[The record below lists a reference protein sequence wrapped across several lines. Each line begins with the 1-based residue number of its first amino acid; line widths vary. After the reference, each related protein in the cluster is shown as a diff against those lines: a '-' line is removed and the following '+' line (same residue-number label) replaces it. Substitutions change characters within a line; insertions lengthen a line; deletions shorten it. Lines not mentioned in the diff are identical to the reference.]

1 MAGDDGGTAGAVAA
15 ELRTVLTEARTF
27 TAMQALDLP
36 QIDALLERAGSDRQH
51 LPDHLQ
57 EAIAGLT
64 DPVYQQAARDLFPL
78 PYTEIG
84 WPKLAARGRD
94 AGSRFSVS
102 YDGLRRGSGGR
113 PSRLDEVLGQVAGA
127 LVDLFPATAG
137 SQDEGPAVPTP
148 AARSRPRP
156 RSVLAVL
163 GAVVVLLAGGVAWVA
178 SRPEATPRAQTGAMS
193 VPGCDVAVGALDG
206 ALAAEPAAD
215 DVRSRLVATFRG
227 ASDGASIG
235 CPVGPAYRWQAIAV
249 QELTHTGT
257 DRSALLVSP
266 NGVDL
271 HMNNAAWGSY
281 YQVGAKNGTAAQTT
295 AGLPVRMVPYGDGH
309 VEIEL
314 SAGVVLVAERADA
327 PYFWIPAVFVQW
339 WREHQPQIGLPT
351 GNPMPTFRQDFQRGF
366 VSVRPP
372 QAAVP
377 VATFVD
383 QPRAELP
390 TMDTIRERILRQP
403 DGTAWFVTADGKRQ
417 WIPDGHTWDCLGGD
431 AKRVS
436 RDLAGYAVAS
446 LPFGGQASCG
456 R

>member
-1 MAGDDGGTAGAVAA
+1 MAADERGPAGAVAA

-36 QIDALLERAGSDRQH
+36 QIDALLERAGSDRRQ
-51 LPDHLQ
+51 LPAHLQ
-57 EAIAGLT
+57 DAIAGLT

-78 PYTEIG
+78 PYTEVG

-94 AGSRFSVS
+94 AGGRFSVS
-102 YDGLRRGSGGR
+102 YDGFRRSSQGR
-113 PSRLDEVLGQVAGA
+113 PSRLDDVLGQVADA
-127 LVDLFPATAG
+127 LIDVLGDGDP
-137 SQDEGPAVPTP
+137 PVIPPT
-148 AARSRPRP
+148 RRPR
-156 RSVLAVL
+156 RAVL
-163 GAVVVLLAGGVAWVA
+163 VGLGAAVLLAAGAGAWVA
-178 SRPEATPRAQTGAMS
+178 SRSDPRSAAQPGAMS

-206 ALAAEPAAD
+206 ALAAEPVAD
-215 DVRSRLVATFRG
+215 DVRTRLVAAYRG
-227 ASDGASIG
+227 ASVGESIG
-235 CPVGPAYRWQAIAV
+235 CPVRPAYRWEAIAV
-249 QELTHTGT
+249 QELTRTGS

-271 HMNNAAWGSY
+271 HLNNAAWGSY
-281 YQVGAKNGTAAQTT
+281 FQVGAKNGTAAQTT
-295 AGLPVRMVPYGDGH
+295 AGLPVRVVPYGDGH

-339 WREHQPQIGLPT
+339 WRENQPQIGLPT

-372 QAAVP
+372 QLAVP

-383 QPRAELP
+383 QPHAELP

-403 DGTAWFVTADGKRQ
+403 DSTAWFVSADGKRQ
-417 WIPDGHTWDCLGGD
+417 WIPDGDTWNCLGGD

-446 LPFGGQASCG
+446 LPYGGQASCV

>member
-1 MAGDDGGTAGAVAA
+1 MAGDERGTAGAVAA

-36 QIDALLERAGSDRQH
+36 QIDALLERAGSDRQC

-78 PYTEIG
+78 PYTEFG

-94 AGSRFSVS
+94 AGLRFSVS
-102 YDGLRRGSGGR
+102 YDGFRRGSRGR

-127 LVDLFPATAG
+127 LVDLLPAGAG
-137 SQDEGPAVPTP
+137 GDDEDPPTVTP
-148 AARSRPRP
+148 ARRRSRGL
-156 RSVLAVL
+156 LAVL
-163 GAVVVLLAGGVAWVA
+163 GAVVLLAAGGLAWVA
-178 SRPEATPRAQTGAMS
+178 SRPDPNSRAQAGAMS
-193 VPGCDVAVGALDG
+193 VPGCDVAVGVLGGD
-206 ALAAEPAAD
+206 LAAEPVAA

-227 ASDGASIG
+227 ASEGASIG

-249 QELTHTGT
+249 QELTRTGF

-271 HMNNAAWGSY
+271 HLNNAAWGSY

-295 AGLPVRMVPYGDGH
+295 AGLPVRVVPYGDGH

-327 PYFWIPAVFVQW
+327 PYFWIPAVFVPW
-339 WREHQPQIGLPT
+339 WRENQPQIGLPT

-366 VSVRPP
+366 MSVKPP
-372 QAAVP
+372 QVAVP

-383 QPRAELP
+383 EPRAELP
-390 TMDTIRERILRQP
+390 TLETIRERILRQP
-403 DGTAWFVTADGKRQ
+403 DGTAWFVSSDGTRQ

-446 LPFGGQASCG
+446 LPYGGQASCG

>member
-1 MAGDDGGTAGAVAA
+1 MAGDERGTAGAVAA

-36 QIDALLERAGSDRQH
+36 QIDALLERAGSDRH
-51 LPDHLQ
+51 RLPDHLQ

-78 PYTEIG
+78 PYTEFG

-102 YDGLRRGSGGR
+102 YDGFRRGSRGR
-113 PSRLDEVLGQVAGA
+113 PSRLDAVLGQVAGA
-127 LVDLFPATAG
+127 LVDLHP
-137 SQDEGPAVPTP
+137 SPAVGGEDEAPPDTTP
-148 AARSRPRP
+148 APRRPR
-156 RSVLAVL
+156 VLLAVL
-163 GAVVVLLAGGVAWVA
+163 GAGVVLAAGAAAWLA
-178 SRPEATPRAQTGAMS
+178 SRPDPTPRAQPGAMS

-206 ALAAEPAAD
+206 DPAAEPVAA

-227 ASDGASIG
+227 ASEGASIG

-249 QELTHTGT
+249 HELTRTGP
-257 DRSALLVSP
+257 DRSALVVSP

-295 AGLPVRMVPYGDGH
+295 AGLPVRVVPYGDGH

-314 SAGVVLVAERADA
+314 SAGVVLVAERTDA

-339 WREHQPQIGLPT
+339 WREHQAQIGLPT

-390 TMDTIRERILRQP
+390 TLETIRERILRQP
-403 DGTAWFVTADGKRQ
+403 DGTAWFVSAEGKRQ

-436 RDLAGYAVAS
+436 RDLSGYAVAS